1 MNLESPVSDV
11 IVIHERSANPK
22 AQGAGRINR
31 STMLFYLTIA
41 FIIAPKVNLVS
52 FGASGLRVEDFI
64 LFAALPVLFWRYR
77 GRAHPFPIYVWAF
90 FIFMAASFASAALNL
105 SEVGLMGLI
114 FTGRQLQYF
123 LWFLIAAEFAPLVS
137 EQRFR
142 RAFGGVALVLLLW
155 WFGEATHLIPKIGR
169 FAVVDDRITL
179 NTSGP
184 YETAILAVLILIIAP
199 KKWQKIAMIGVLLA
213 TQSRITIIAALVVW
227 QVARPGRNTLVLLL
241 LIPAAILILSIG
253 SQDLSDS
260 RFSQT
265 QSVSSMTS
273 DLIRRIEE
281 VPQITSLDDFRAM
294 VDDGLRNN
302 VDFSVGDASFQVRA
316 YKWALIIKSLGA
328 DTMHFIFG
336 WGPGAWGLAVDG
348 HYVRFLGEGGII
360 GLMSALFFFGTSLSS
375 RDAPRPYRLGFLV
388 MALSCVFID
397 AAVASKVS
405 STLWIIAG
413 YFHGLS
419 IDQRR
424 MSNFKDKAAST

>member
-1 MNLESPVSDV
+1 MSDV

-41 FIIAPKVNLVS
+41 FILAPKINIVS
-52 FGASGLRVEDFI
+52 FGDSGLRVEDFV
-64 LFAALPVLFWRYR
+64 LFTALPVLFWRYK
-77 GRAHPFPIYVWAF
+77 GRAHPFPLYVWAF
-90 FIFMAASFASAALNL
+90 FMFIAASFMSATLNL
-105 SEVGLMGLI
+105 TEVGLTGLI
-114 FTGRQLQYF
+114 FTGRQVQYF
-123 LWFLIAAEFAPLVS
+123 LWFLIAAEFAPFIS
-137 EQRFR
+137 EERFR
-142 RAFGGVALVLLLW
+142 RAFGGIALVLLLW
-155 WFGEATHLIPKIGR
+155 WVGEATHLLPKIGR
-169 FAVVDDRITL
+169 FAVVDERITL

-184 YETAILAVLILIIAP
+184 YETAILAVLILILAP
-199 KKWQKIAMIGVLLA
+199 KKWQKIAMVGVLIA
-213 TQSRITIIAALVVW
+213 TQSRITLMASLVVW
-227 QVARPGRNTLVLLL
+227 QVARPGRNTLALLL
-241 LIPAAILILSIG
+241 LAPVGILLLSIG
-253 SQDLSDS
+253 SLDLSES
-260 RFSQT
+260 RFTQT
-265 QSVSSMTS
+265 QSIPSMIS
-273 DLIRRIEE
+273 DIVQRVNE
-281 VPQITSLDDFRAM
+281 VPVITSLSEFRAL
-294 VDDGLRNN
+294 VVDGLNEN
-302 VDFSVGDASFQVRA
+302 VDFTNGDASFQVRA
-316 YKWALIIKSLGA
+316 FKWALIVKSLGA

-419 IDQRR
+419 VDQRR
-424 MSNFKDKAAST
+424 MSNFKNKAAST